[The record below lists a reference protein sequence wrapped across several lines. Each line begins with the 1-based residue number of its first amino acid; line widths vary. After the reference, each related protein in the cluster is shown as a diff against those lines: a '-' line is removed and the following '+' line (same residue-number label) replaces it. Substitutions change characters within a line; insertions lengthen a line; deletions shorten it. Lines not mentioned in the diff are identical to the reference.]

1 MAKFKLGINAGLAVN
16 RFPEP
21 EVWLKIVGKELGL
34 KYVQFVIDLL
44 NPFLPKI
51 VIDREVEK
59 IKKNAAKYGIKI
71 DTTFTSAFTRINHL
85 MHPDSLQRKVWL
97 G

>member
-1 MAKFKLGINAGLAVN
+1 MSSEFNLGINTGFAIN

-21 EVWLKIVGKELGL
+21 KVWLRIVGKELGL

-44 NPFLPKI
+44 NSFLPKI

-59 IKKNAAKYGIKI
+59 IKKNAEGTGLFFCEK
-71 DTTFTSAFTRINHL
+71 
-85 MHPDSLQRKVWL
+85 QR
-97 G
+97 

>member
-1 MAKFKLGINAGLAVN
+1 MAKFKLGINAGLAIN
-16 RFPEP
+16 RFPE
-21 EVWLKIVGKELGL
+21 VWLRIVGRELGL

-59 IKKNAAKYGIKI
+59 IKKNAGIKE
-71 DTTFTSAFTRINHL
+71 
-85 MHPDSLQRKVWL
+85 
-97 G
+97 